1 MWWYLAAQIPPH
13 RDGRMG
19 TATYMGNGHMGDRH
33 MGNGHI
39 DTGHKACLMPGV
51 NNAFGMGCPHGR
63 RNRDSVFRGRREQ
76 EVTEVSGVLAMG
88 EA

>member
-1 MWWYLAAQIPPH
+1 
-13 RDGRMG
+13 
-19 TATYMGNGHMGDRH
+19 